1 MSEARCR
8 RLIDGL
14 GLAALLLA
22 LLDLLRP
29 ELLLLPTLP
38 AGGDLPCHYPTAA
51 FVRDQLLPHGR
62 IHGWYPGA
70 YLGHPLLLY
79 YFPLPFWLMAA
90 LAPLV
95 GLPAA
100 FKLVVAAG
108 VLLLP
113 ACAYASLRLMGAAF
127 PGPLLG
133 AAAAFVFLL
142 VEDNPIWGGTLAS
155 TLAGEFSYSWGTALA
170 LLFLGLVFRA
180 HERQGSAWP
189 PALALAVT
197 ALAHGYAVL
206 FAGLASVGLLLNGR
220 RPGRTLGLLARVA
233 GGAFALAAAFL
244 LPLLV
249 DWRWTTP
256 YSDPWIEIGWRNL
269 LPPLLWP
276 LFAAALGGLVA
287 TLRRRWRGQPPA
299 PLDACWWYA
308 ALLAASLALAGP
320 RLGLVH
326 VRFVPFAHLA
336 LALLGGLA
344 LARLV
349 APLRARGPAALGL
362 LLLAVLHAEGNSQ
375 VARAW
380 VEWDFTGLEARP
392 LWPAFRRLADSL
404 RGGVGDARV
413 AVEYS
418 REHERAGT
426 IRSYE
431 LLPFLSGRSTLEGVY
446 NQASLSSP
454 AVYHLA
460 SQLSPLSPNPYRGLE
475 YSDFD
480 PDGAL
485 ATLRLFNASHVVALS
500 EVLKASLAGRGDL
513 ERVASPP
520 PYEVFRL
527 RDPGPGYVEAL
538 AFAPRRAAPGDWR
551 AQAYRWL
558 TRRPRSR
565 AHLVFSDDPRLG
577 PALEDPWLPPP
588 EAPLEAPP
596 VVQARLSAD
605 SLRIVTG
612 RVGHP
617 LLVKLSYHP
626 RWRAEGADG
635 PYLAAPSLMVVVPR
649 QREVV
654 LRYSDTWAD
663 HAGLGLS
670 ALAWTALAA
679 TLLRRR
685 PAVPEG
691 GATSRWAAGLPLGL
705 LALVAAGGL
714 LPADGRARREQAELT
729 RLAAAACRAGR
740 HADAADYAHQAAQ
753 RAAEGPARDGLRCLE
768 AEALLAAG
776 QAEDAARLF
785 GRLIGG
791 PATPQ
796 LPRALSGAARAR
808 AALGDADTAD
818 LYRLR
823 LQREFPGWAGRSEG
837 PFAPACQP

>member
-1 MSEARCR
+1 MTEARGR

-14 GLAALLLA
+14 GLVLLLLG

-29 ELLLLPTLP
+29 ELLLLPSLP
-38 AGGDLPCHYPTAA
+38 AGGDLLCHYPTAA
-51 FVRDQLLPHGR
+51 FVRDTLLPSGR

-90 LAPLV
+90 LAPSL
-95 GLPAA
+95 GLPVA
-100 FKLVVAAG
+100 FKVVVAAG

-113 ACAYASLRLMGAAF
+113 PCAYLSLRLMGAAF

-133 AAAAFVFLL
+133 AAASFVFLL

-155 TLAGEFSYSWGTALA
+155 TLAGEFSYTWGTALA

-180 HERQGSAWP
+180 HERQGSACL
-189 PALALAVT
+189 PALALAAT

-206 FAGLASVGLLLNGR
+206 FAGLTSTALLLLGR
-220 RPGRTLGLLARVA
+220 PPGRTLGLLARVA
-233 GGAFALAAAFL
+233 GGAFALVAAWL

-256 YSDPWIEIGWRNL
+256 YNDPWIEIGWRNL
-269 LPPLLWP
+269 WPPLLWP
-276 LFAAALGGLVA
+276 LFAAAVAGGLA
-287 TLRRRWRGQPPA
+287 GLHRRWRGRA
-299 PLDACWWYA
+299 AGSLELFWWYA
-308 ALLAASLALAGP
+308 AVLAASLALAGP

-326 VRFVPFAHLA
+326 VRFAPFAHLA

-344 LARLV
+344 LGRAV
-349 APLRARGPAALGL
+349 APLRARGLAALGL
-362 LLLAVLHAEGNSQ
+362 LLLAILHAEARSQ

-380 VEWDFTGLEARP
+380 VEWDFAGLEARP
-392 LWPAFRRLADSL
+392 LWPAFRHLAEVL
-404 RGGVGDARV
+404 RASVGEPRV

-418 REHERAGT
+418 REHEQAGSIRA
-426 IRSYE
+426 YE

-460 SQLSPLSPNPYRGLE
+460 SQLSPISPNPYRDLE

-480 PDGAL
+480 LDGAL
-485 ATLRLFNASHVVALS
+485 ASLRLFNASHVVALS
-500 EVLKASLAGRGDL
+500 ELLKASLAQRADL
-513 ERVASPP
+513 ERVASLP

-538 AFAPRRAAPGDWR
+538 AFAPRRAAAGDWR

-558 TRRPRSR
+558 ARLPRSR

-577 PALEDPWLPPP
+577 PPLDDPWLPPP
-588 EAPLEAPP
+588 EAPLEPP
-596 VVQARLSAD
+596 PAVQSTLGQEG
-605 SLRIVTG
+605 LRIVTE
-612 RVGHP
+612 RPGHP

-635 PYLAAPSLMVVVPR
+635 PYLASPSLMIVVPR

-654 LRYSDTWAD
+654 LRYVDTWAD
-663 HAGLGLS
+663 HVGRALS
-670 ALAWTALAA
+670 ALAVLGLVAALARGPRVTSETA
-679 TLLRRR
+679 APQR
-685 PAVPEG
+685 G
-691 GATSRWAAGLPLGL
+691 WGAALPLGL
-705 LALVAAGGL
+705 LALVAAAGVW
-714 LPADGRARREQAELT
+714 PAARWEEGELT
-729 RLAAAACRAGR
+729 RLAVAACRDGR
-740 HADAADYAHQAAQ
+740 QADAAEYAHQAAQ
-753 RAAEGPARDGLRCLE
+753 RARAGPARDGLRSLE
-768 AEALLAAG
+768 AESLLTQG
-776 QAEDAARLF
+776 RSSEAARLF
-785 GRLIGG
+785 GQLIGG

-796 LPRALSGAARAR
+796 LPRALSGAVRAR
-808 AALGDADTAD
+808 AALGDTDTAD
-818 LYRLR
+818 LYRRR
-823 LQREFPGWAGRSEG
+823 LQREFPAWADRGEG
-837 PFAPACQP
+837 PFAPSCEP